1 MLKFENNHIITGY
14 IKQLLN
20 SFNLP
25 KCRVYTPNKPVLSST
40 HFKLLTEEATS
51 AERISI
57 DQLSALNIPY
67 RNTPASFIYLKDGK
81 FTKYVDGA

>member
-25 KCRVYTPNKPVLSST
+25 KCRVYTSNKPVLAST
-40 HFKLLTEEATS
+40 HFKLLTEEATPIG
-51 AERISI
+51 ISI

-81 FTKYVDGA
+81 FAKYVGDA

>member
-25 KCRVYTPNKPVLSST
+25 KCRVYTPDRPVLAST
-40 HFKLLTEEATS
+40 HFKLLTEEAAPT
-51 AERISI
+51 ERINV

-81 FTKYVDGA
+81 FAKYVGGI